1 MNPADGPFAAAVK
14 GTIALQRYGRPEEI
28 AALAS
33 FLCSDDAAFIT
44 GASLKADGGA
54 SA

>member
-1 MNPADGPFAAAVK
+1 MREANLK
-14 GTIALQRYGRPEEI
+14 GKIALDTGGSRGI
-28 AALAS
+28 GAAI
-33 FLCSDDAAFIT
+33 SDEAAFIT